1 MFLHITLIPLP
12 LHKTG
17 IALAIPSK
25 LDYVRLALPVHKTG
39 IASAISSQ
47 LDCIWLALIFH
58 HFLNP

>member
-12 LHKTG
+12 LQKTG

-25 LDYVRLALPVHKTG
+25 LDYVRLALPLHKVAF
-39 IASAISSQ
+39 ASAIPSK